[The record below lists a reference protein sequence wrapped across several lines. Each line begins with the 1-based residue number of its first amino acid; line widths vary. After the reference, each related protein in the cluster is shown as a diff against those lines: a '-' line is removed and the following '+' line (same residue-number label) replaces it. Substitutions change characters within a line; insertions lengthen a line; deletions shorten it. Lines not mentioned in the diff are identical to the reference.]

1 MRIAETAVDKGI
13 DRPTR
18 PVVAGGENSVKG
30 SPFAMLNNVGE
41 PLIPLATFT
50 RRLEEVL
57 ELRRLQLFGPASY
70 LSGKDLFQ
78 FPALG
83 EGPGRLDPHVGP
95 TVVEAF

>member
-41 PLIPLATFT
+41 PLIPLATITPSLEVVFDF
-50 RRLEEVL
+50 RRLRV
-57 ELRRLQLFGPASY
+57 FGPSSHVHWSDCY
-70 LSGKDLFQ
+70 GK
-78 FPALG
+78 
-83 EGPGRLDPHVGP
+83 R
-95 TVVEAF
+95 